1 MKLKFAGKKR
11 GQNEGSIFQRKDGRW
26 VGVLTLG
33 WVNGTRK
40 RRSFYGKTR
49 KEAHEK
55 LTAALRDQQRGLP
68 IVGERQ
74 TLQEFLRGWLE
85 DSVRPNVRPRTLES
99 YAEICRLHLIP
110 TLGRLPLV
118 KITPQHIQTLLNEK
132 LESGLSSRRVQYIH
146 AVIRRALGQAEKFS
160 LVPRNVARL
169 VDSPSVSRI
178 EVVPFDASE
187 TKKFLVAVEG
197 DRLGALF
204 VVAVGVGLRKG
215 EILGLYWSD
224 IDFEQQELRVRRSL
238 QRIGGQLQ
246 FVPPKTDRSRRVLG
260 LPAFVVQALRQHRSR
275 QLEELLHADGSWQ
288 DSDLVFT
295 TLTGA
300 PLDGPGVTRR
310 LHRILQS
317 NGLPRVRFH
326 DLRHTNASLQLFKEV
341 DLPTIMKNMG
351 HSQISLT
358 SEVYTHVVPEL
369 QREAARK
376 MDDLLGTY

>member
-1 MKLKFAGKKR
+1 MGKKR

-99 YAEICRLHLIP
+99 YAEICRLHLIL

-118 KITPQHIQTLLNEK
+118 KITPQHIQSLLNEK
-132 LESGLSSRRVQYIH
+132 LESGLSPRRVQYIH

-160 LVPRNVARL
+160 FVPRNVARL
-169 VDSPSVSRI
+169 VDPPSVPQI
-178 EVVPFDASE
+178 EIVPFNAEES
-187 TKKFLVAVEG
+187 KKFLVAVEG
-197 DRLGALF
+197 DRLEALF

-215 EILGLYWSD
+215 EVLGLYWGD
-224 IDFEQQELRVRRSL
+224 IDLERQELRVRRSL
-238 QRIGGQLQ
+238 QRISGQLQ
-246 FVPPKTDRSRRVLG
+246 FVPPKTDKSRRVLG
-260 LPAFVVQALRQHRSR
+260 LPAFVVQALHQHRSR
-275 QLEELLHADGSWQ
+275 QLEERLRAGGSWQ
-288 DSDLVFT
+288 ESDLVFT
-295 TLTGA
+295 TPTGT

-310 LHRILQS
+310 LHRILDS
-317 NGLPRVRFH
+317 NELRRVRFH
-326 DLRHTNASLQLFKEV
+326 DLRHTSASLLFFKGV
-341 DLPTIMKNMG
+341 DRRTIMENLG

-358 SEVYTHVVPEL
+358 SNVYTHVVPEL
-369 QREAARK
+369 QREAAKK
-376 MDDLLGTY
+376 MDDLLGTA